1 MPMQRLFMKICN
13 EKANTGQILA
23 MSLRHIWA
31 ITRKELHHIIRDRST
46 LFLVLI
52 TPTALLLLMAYALT
66 VDLKNVPIA
75 ILDFDRSNLSRS
87 FLQQIIASDDLDLY
101 AQVSSLKDLEN
112 LFMNGDIK
120 AAVIIDPDF
129 SSDLLGLRGMP
140 IQIIIDGTEPESG
153 GFAVDHIAWRVEEF
167 INNALAGQMRALGV
181 QLETFQPIDLR
192 IRTWFNPSLKPR
204 VDLIP
209 GLISMVLGFP
219 ALSVALTLAHER
231 EHGTLEQ
238 LMATPISRTELLLGK
253 MIPYVFVGLINVIVI
268 PILAM
273 IWFKIPFNGNPILFF
288 FLSAIF
294 LFALLAMGIIVGVFM
309 KTQAAALALSFLVVF
324 FPGFFL
330 TGIFFPI
337 ASMPEVMR
345 LESLGLPG
353 THYAIITRGI
363 FLTAIGLDVL
373 WPYAIMLVGL
383 GFAFTGVAALF
394 FKKKLG

>member
-1 MPMQRLFMKICN
+1 
-13 EKANTGQILA
+13 
-23 MSLRHIWA
+23 MSIRHIWA
-31 ITRKELHHIIRDRST
+31 VTRKEIHHIFRDRST
-46 LFLVLI
+46 LILVLF

-66 VDLKNVPIA
+66 VDIKNIPLGV
-75 ILDFDRSNLSRS
+75 LDYDRSKLSRT
-87 FLQQIIASDDLDLY
+87 FVQQITAGEDLVLY
-101 AQVSSLKDLEN
+101 AQVNSYDEIEDL
-112 LFMNGDIK
+112 LIHGKIK
-120 AAVIIDPDF
+120 AALLIDPTF
-129 SSDLLGLRGMP
+129 SKDLIALKGVPL
-140 IQIIIDGTEPESG
+140 QIIIDGTEPESG
-153 GFAVDHIAWRVEEF
+153 GFAVDHIAWRAEEF
-167 INNALAGQMRALGV
+167 INQALADQIQTMGIP
-181 QLETFQPIDLR
+181 LETLQPIDLR
-192 IRTWFNPSLKPR
+192 VRTWYNPSLKPR

-238 LMATPISRTELLLGK
+238 LMATPISRGELLLGK
-253 MIPYVFVGLINVIVI
+253 MIPYIIVGLINVIAI
-268 PILAM
+268 PIIAI

-288 FLSAIF
+288 VLSAIF

-309 KTQAAALALSFLVVF
+309 RTQAAALAVSFLVVF

-363 FLTAIGLDVL
+363 FLTGIGLEVL
-373 WPYAIMLVGL
+373 WPYAVMLVGL
-383 GFAFTGVAALF
+383 GIAFTGVAALF
-394 FKKKLG
+394 FRKKLG